1 MAQQT
6 LEGTWEEIAAR
17 AEELR
22 GKQVRLVVEPATLE
36 ADITAKPLEVPVVGP
51 PNEGMR
57 AALAEIRERQK
68 GQRQTLG
75 DGVAIVRH
83 ARTGPL
89 YGREPVED

>member
-1 MAQQT
+1 MAQQV
-6 LEGTWEEIAAR
+6 LEGTWEEIAAHAR
-17 AEELR
+17 ELR
-22 GKQVRLVVEPATLE
+22 GKQVRLVVEPALE
-36 ADITAKPLEVPVVGP
+36 ADSAANSLEIPVVGP

-83 ARTGPL
+83 GRTGPL

>member
-1 MAQQT
+1 MAQQV
-6 LEGTWEEIAAR
+6 LEGTWEEIAAH
-17 AEELR
+17 AEELT
-22 GKQVRLVVEPATLE
+22 GKRVKVVVETE
-36 ADITAKPLEVPVVGP
+36 TADSFNDIPRVGP

-75 DGVAIVRH
+75 DSVAIIRH
-83 ARTGPL
+83 GRTGPL

>member
-1 MAQQT
+1 MAQQV
-6 LEGTWEEIAAR
+6 LEGTWEEIAAH
-17 AEELR
+17 AHEFM
-22 GKQVRLVVEPATLE
+22 GKQVRLVVEPANSE
-36 ADITAKPLEVPVVGP
+36 ADMAAKPLEIPVVGP
-51 PNEGMR
+51 LNEGMR

-83 ARTGPL
+83 GRTGPL